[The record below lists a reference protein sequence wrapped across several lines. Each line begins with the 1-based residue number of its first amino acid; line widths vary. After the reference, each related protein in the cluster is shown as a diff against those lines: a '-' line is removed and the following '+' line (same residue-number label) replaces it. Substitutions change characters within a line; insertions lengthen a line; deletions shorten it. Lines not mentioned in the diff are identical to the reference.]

1 MPPITR
7 EALRGYLNESLP
19 DAEMTAV
26 EKAVRD
32 DPDVRTLLQQ
42 VREEVDR
49 GEHTVGAIWRR
60 ERLSCPTRDQL
71 GGHLLQALDP
81 DLSDYIDFHLKTV
94 GCPFCQANLED
105 LERKQA
111 EAEAP
116 TTKKRR
122 RRIVDSSA
130 GVLKHVT
137 GR

>member
-1 MPPITR
+1 MTPITR

-32 DPDVRTLLQQ
+32 NPKVQALLKEVRD
-42 VREEVDR
+42 EVDR
-49 GEHTVGAIWRR
+49 GEHSLGAIWRR

-71 GGHLLQALDP
+71 GGYLLQALDP
-81 DLSDYIDFHLKTV
+81 DLQDYITFHLKTV

-111 EAEAP
+111 EAEAGAV
-116 TTKKRR
+116 KKRR

-130 GVLKHVT
+130 GVLKHVS
-137 GR
+137 GK